1 MFDLLL
7 KDGCYLDININVTLA
22 TDGIATNDSLN
33 LLDSCCTL
41 GLTTDIKILI

>member
-22 TDGIATNDSLN
+22 TDGIATNEIGRA
-33 LLDSCCTL
+33 SCRERV
-41 GLTTDIKILI
+41 